1 MDRHNDKISKDMTLI
16 QAEMDKLQAN
26 LITTKQ
32 KKEQYLDSLVTK
44 DFSKEERQKINEK
57 IDEFSLTEKQ
67 LDAAIYRYQFDLA
80 DKEDKKVT
88 IESFKESIIKL
99 KVNLNSIKEED
110 LKVWLKANVKQA
122 VYDNGHYDVTFK
134 RLDFG

>member
-1 MDRHNDKISKDMTLI
+1 M
-16 QAEMDKLQAN
+16 
-26 LITTKQ
+26 
-32 KKEQYLDSLVTK
+32 TK

-67 LDAAIYRYQFDLA
+67 HDAAIYRYQFDLA

-88 IESFKESIIKL
+88 IEAFKESIIKL
-99 KVNLNSIKEED
+99 KVNLNSMKETE
-110 LKVWLKANVKQA
+110 LKTWLKANVKQV

-134 RLDFG
+134 RLDFS